1 MYCLSSPL
9 GVIMPRITISGHP
22 GSGTSTLV
30 ARLSAAFGWTTI
42 NGGQIFRDEAE
53 KRNLSLSDFG
63 KLCIEDEMIDR
74 QLDDNLKNIIQQNKV
89 DIVESRL
96 AGWWA
101 YKLESQ
107 CVRLWLS
114 VSDQERANR
123 VSKRENITLE
133 QALKENSQRSKRDSE
148 RYIKMYGF
156 SPEQSEPYTH
166 VLDATDIDID
176 EVYSR
181 VVKILEVSN

>member
-1 MYCLSSPL
+1 MSSPL

-30 ARLSAAFGWTTI
+30 AKLSEKYGWTTI
-42 NGGQIFRDEAE
+42 NGGQIFRDEAS

-63 KLCIEDEMIDR
+63 ELCSQDEMVDR
-74 QLDDNLKNIIQQNKV
+74 ELDNTLKEIINENRV

-101 YKLESQ
+101 YKLKTK
-107 CVRLWLS
+107 CIRLWLN
-114 VSDQERANR
+114 VSDEERASR
-123 VSKRENITLE
+123 VSKREKIPVQ
-133 QALKENSQRSKRDSE
+133 QALEENSQRLERDSK
-148 RYIKMYGF
+148 RYIKMYNI

-176 EVYSR
+176 EVFSR
-181 VVKILEVSN
+181 VVEILEA